1 MTPKTTKVLVLYH
14 SSYGHLE
21 KFAGEIAES
30 ARSVPGTEV
39 TIKRVPE
46 TMSPEAMAAAHM
58 KVDQAY
64 PVVTIDELPSYDAI
78 IFGTPTRFGGMSG
91 QMRSFLDQT
100 GGLWAKGALT
110 NKVGSVFVST
120 GTIGGGQEATALS
133 FYTSLM
139 HHGMI
144 LVTPGYGAP
153 EMGEVTEIRGGT
165 PYGAGTIAGG
175 DGSRQP
181 SQKEINVARYQGKRV
196 AEVAQKLHG

>member
-1 MTPKTTKVLVLYH
+1 MAKVLVLYH

-21 KFAGEIAES
+21 TFAAQVAEG

-46 TMSPEAMAAAHM
+46 TMAPEVMKAAYM

-64 PVVTIDELPSYDAI
+64 PVATIEELPSYDAI

-100 GGLWAKGALT
+100 GALWAQGALLG
-110 NKVGSVFVST
+110 KVGSVFVST
-120 GTIGGGQEATALS
+120 GTGGGQEATALG
-133 FYTSLM
+133 FFPTLL
-139 HHGMI
+139 HHGMV
-144 LVTPGYGAP
+144 LVAPGYGTP
-153 EMGEVTEIRGGT
+153 EVADISEVHGAT
-165 PYGAGTIAGG
+165 PYGSGTVAAPN
-175 DGSRQP
+175 GSRQP
-181 SQKEINVARYQGKRV
+181 SEKEFVVARYQGKRV

>member
-1 MTPKTTKVLVLYH
+1 MAKVLVLYH

-21 KFAGEIAES
+21 KFAGEIAEG
-30 ARSVPGTEV
+30 ARSVPGTKV

-46 TMSPEAMAAAHM
+46 TMSPDAMAAAHM

-100 GGLWAKGALT
+100 GGLWAKGALSG
-110 NKVGSVFVST
+110 KVGSVFVST
-120 GTIGGGQEATALS
+120 GTGGGQEATALG
-133 FYTSLM
+133 FFPTLL
-139 HHGMI
+139 HHGMV
-144 LVTPGYGAP
+144 LVAPGYGAP
-153 EMGEVTEIRGGT
+153 EVADVSAVHGAT
-165 PYGAGTIAGG
+165 PYGSGTVAGP

>member
-1 MTPKTTKVLVLYH
+1 MTKVLVLYH

-21 KFAGEIAES
+21 TFAGEIAEG

-58 KVDQAY
+58 KAEQAY

-91 QMRSFLDQT
+91 QMRTFLDQT
-100 GGLWAKGALT
+100 GGLWAKGALSG
-110 NKVGSVFVST
+110 KVGSVFVST

-153 EMGEVTEIRGGT
+153 ELSDVSEIRGGT

-181 SQKEINVARYQGKRV
+181 TQKEINVARYQGKRV